1 MTDIFIS
8 TISDQLLSWSDA
20 FPDLKL
26 IHRLEDL
33 SVENSERL
41 FFWVH
46 QNCVSDDNAQSL
58 QAQAWLKQVMVH
70 LVAEYPLS
78 KIVVIS
84 NMPNQTE
91 TLDALRL
98 GAMGYC
104 HAYSDTELLKE
115 VRRVIAK
122 GGVWLGQETLQRL
135 VKSTTQRLVSQQSK
149 VDHHLSKLTTREQ
162 EVALHVAKGL
172 TNKEIAKK
180 LQITER
186 TVKAHLAKVFERL
199 EAKDRLQL
207 ALMLSQ

>member
-8 TISDQLLSWSDA
+8 TISDQLVSWSEA
-20 FPDLKL
+20 FPALTL
-26 IHRLEDL
+26 VHGLEAL
-33 SVENSERL
+33 SVTDSEGL

-46 QNCVSDDNAQSL
+46 QNYATDVDTQSL
-58 QAQAWLKQVMVH
+58 QAQTWLKQVMMH
-70 LVAEYPLS
+70 LVAEYPTS

-104 HAYSDTELLKE
+104 HAYSDSEVLKE
-115 VRRVIAK
+115 VRRIIAK

-135 VKSTTQRLVSQQSK
+135 VKSTTQRLVNQQSN
-149 VDHHLSKLTTREQ
+149 VDEHLSKLTTREQ
-162 EVALHVAKGL
+162 EVALQVAKGL
-172 TNKEIAKK
+172 TNKEIARK